1 MVYTTKE
8 SIETEAGA
16 FREDICR
23 KAPASAEHARFRD
36 EDGPCDDGR
45 SGSAHM
51 PEGKSQRE

>member
-1 MVYTTKE
+1 MVDTTKE

-16 FREDICR
+16 FENNVCR

-45 SGSAHM
+45 AGQRPT
-51 PEGKSQRE
+51 PEVAAPRK